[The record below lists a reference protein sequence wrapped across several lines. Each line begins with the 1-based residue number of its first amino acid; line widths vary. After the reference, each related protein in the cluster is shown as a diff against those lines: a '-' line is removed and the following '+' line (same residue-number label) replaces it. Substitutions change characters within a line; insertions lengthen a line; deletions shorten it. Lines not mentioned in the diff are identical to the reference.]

1 MKQHPGV
8 CQNAKEYLQNKKNIK
23 FWTKNVLFGYFRP
36 EFEKLLPNLK
46 SAPSNLSK
54 YEDSR
59 KANSRNT
66 NLKLKL
72 PYVGVFGLIFEI
84 NYCHIRKSAPANLDG

>member
-1 MKQHPGV
+1 MQKNTYKIKKISNFGP
-8 CQNAKEYLQNKKNIK
+8 KMSYLGILDRNLK
-23 FWTKNVLFGYFRP
+23 
-36 EFEKLLPNLK
+36 KLLPYLK

-84 NYCHIRKSAPANLDG
+84 NYCHIRKSAPANLYKCKYLGPK

>member
-1 MKQHPGV
+1 MQKNTYKIKRISNFGP
-8 CQNAKEYLQNKKNIK
+8 KMSYLCILDRNLK
-23 FWTKNVLFGYFRP
+23 
-36 EFEKLLPNLK
+36 KLLPNLN
-46 SAPSNLSK
+46 SAPSNLPK

-84 NYCHIRKSAPANLDG
+84 NYCHIRKSAPANLYKCKYLGPK